1 MPSYVAK
8 QYFNNKHES
17 YLYNQILSSSHF
29 FALFEKSIFL
39 REYHLLSCLPFK
51 NV

>member
-17 YLYNQILSSSHF
+17 YLYNQILLSSTF
-29 FALFEKSIFL
+29 
-39 REYHLLSCLPFK
+39 LSCLK
-51 NV
+51 NQIF